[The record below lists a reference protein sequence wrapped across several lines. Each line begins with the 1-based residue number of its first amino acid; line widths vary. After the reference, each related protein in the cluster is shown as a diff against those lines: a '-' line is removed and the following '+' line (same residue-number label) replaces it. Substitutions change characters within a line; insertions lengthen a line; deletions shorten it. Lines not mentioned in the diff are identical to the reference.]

1 MIASLPN
8 LLEGLA
14 FSGLVA
20 LYIWRLQDASPK
32 TWLLFPVWLVISFAL
47 HCESPKSLGWR
58 ADNLKAAT
66 QRAAPVFLFFML
78 IIVIAGIFLGALH
91 RLPAHF
97 VEPKRFIGYFA
108 FCLLQQVGL
117 QSITLCLQSSA
128 SSAKSS
134 FLWWKDARSR
144 SIRRNRQRLPSSFL
158 IENASRDVPDSRRLF
173 CPRHFRSKPATIREL
188 RRLS

>member
-14 FSGLVA
+14 FSGFVA

-32 TWLLFPVWLVISFAL
+32 AWLLFPVWLVISFAL

-78 IIVIAGIFLGALH
+78 IIIIAGIFLGALH

-97 VEPKRFIGYFA
+97 VEPKRKVHVSRKVTQAGALAIDIGHLA
-108 FCLLQQVGL
+108 GPEGENRTAQ
-117 QSITLCLQSSA
+117 
-128 SSAKSS
+128 
-134 FLWWKDARSR
+134 
-144 SIRRNRQRLPSSFL
+144 RRES
-158 IENASRDVPDSRRLF
+158 NAGTIGVPV
-173 CPRHFRSKPATIREL
+173 IGG
-188 RRLS
+188 

>member
-14 FSGLVA
+14 FSGFVA

-32 TWLLFPVWLVISFAL
+32 TWLLFPVWLVISFSL

-78 IIVIAGIFLGALH
+78 IIVIAGSFLGALQ

-117 QSITLCLQSSA
+117 QSMTLCLQSSA

-144 SIRRNRQRLPSSFL
+144 SIRRNRQRLPSSLL
-158 IENASRDVPDSRRLF
+158 IETASARKLRCPIVRRDASDQ
-173 CPRHFRSKPATIREL
+173 A
-188 RRLS
+188 